1 VVLATSQIGVKD
13 KRILG
18 YRLGADLGM
27 EGHVDYWL
35 DTGIRVRRRTTS
47 VSRGYGSEGGI
58 SPWECLRL
66 LQAVYMPTVCYS
78 LEFIARFPKV
88 IQKIQGEVNDTLR
101 ARFQAPF
108 KFANTILYCETGI
121 APINE
126 EARLAK
132 MKAYYTQVK
141 WGYNKDLP
149 WNGSEVDGYNDI
161 DIQFPTTFSDKE
173 LIAKPMVIGKK
184 SKEESMSAY
193 L

>member
-1 VVLATSQIGVKD
+1 
-13 KRILG
+13 
-18 YRLGADLGM
+18 
-27 EGHVDYWL
+27 
-35 DTGIRVRRRTTS
+35 
-47 VSRGYGSEGGI
+47 
-58 SPWECLRL
+58 
-66 LQAVYMPTVCYS
+66 
-78 LEFIARFPKV
+78 
-88 IQKIQGEVNDTLR
+88 
-101 ARFQAPF
+101 
-108 KFANTILYCETGI
+108 
-121 APINE
+121 
-126 EARLAK
+126 